1 MAIRLKDKIRKYLTE
16 IWLLEIIIILL
27 IGYYFCSEIYKSIN
41 STSYLKQVI
50 DEVKNPSKVYKND
63 LEDECV
69 LTSSIIYDKTDYYR
83 LLYYGSNRTKDEIK
97 SYFRYSPNFSDIYSI
112 NRTDKYIILP
122 KGIYFIIRDK
132 YTNEVISNDLSI
144 QKSKYTQEEILDHIK
159 GLYDGDVVSV
169 FYDNV
174 SNINK
179 LLTKRGGYADDIMS
193 NYEEYYYTSASRYN
207 NDSNERVLFF
217 IVLVALVEIILLIKI
232 ISILI
237 FKRKKLKFNTKILDS
252 VKLILVNTFRYK
264 ETKRVAICLI
274 IGLVIFYLL
283 YLYLMAVGG
292 NNKNII
298 VRFFS
303 VYPFK
308 GSFIVIILPIMVA
321 LYSIKKTIEIKKVTE
336 ALDII
341 NKGNL
346 KYDIPEGGASEI
358 VELIDNINKIKNSYE
373 IALEDTLKNER
384 LKTELI
390 TNVSHDLRTPLTSII
405 NYVNILQ
412 QNNITEDER
421 KNYLIILEKKSKK
434 LKILI
439 DDLFEM
445 SKINSGKLELNK
457 EDIDVI
463 SLIYQSIGEYS
474 FLYEE
479 KDIEFKVNSNCDE
492 VIVKLD
498 GKMISRAIENIVI
511 NALKYSLEKTR
522 VYVNIEK
529 QDEYVEVSFKN
540 VANYDMDFDTDE
552 IFERFVRADNSRTSE
567 VEGSGL
573 GLAITKSIIE
583 RHGGEVNIKREGDM
597 FKIYITIPLY

>member
-1 MAIRLKDKIRKYLTE
+1 MAIRLKDKIKRYFTE
-16 IWLLEIIIILL
+16 IWLLEIIIILIL
-27 IGYYFCSEIYKSIN
+27 GYYFCSELYKSIN
-41 STSYLKQVI
+41 STSYLKQLI
-50 DEVKNPSKVYKND
+50 DEVRDPSEVYKDD
-63 LEDECV
+63 LEDECT
-69 LTSSIIYDKTDYYR
+69 LISSIIYDKTDYYR
-83 LLYYGSNRTKDEIK
+83 LLYYGSNRSKEEIK
-97 SYFRYSPNFSDIYSI
+97 SYFRYSPNFTDIYST
-112 NRTDKYIILP
+112 NRTDKYMTLP
-122 KGIYFIIRDK
+122 KGVYFIVRNK

-144 QKSKYTQEEILDHIK
+144 QKSRYTQEEIIDYIK
-159 GLYDGDVVSV
+159 GLYNGDVVSV

-179 LLTKRGGYADDIMS
+179 LLTKRGIYVDDIMS

-207 NDSNERVLFF
+207 NFSNERILLFIALMF
-217 IVLVALVEIILLIKI
+217 LVEIILLIKI
-232 ISILI
+232 ILVLI
-237 FKRKKLKFNTKILDS
+237 FKRKKLKFNTQIIDS
-252 VKLILVNTFRYK
+252 AKLILKNTFKYK
-264 ETKRVAICLI
+264 ETKRVAIGLI
-274 IGLVIFYLL
+274 IGLVTFYLS

-308 GSFIVIILPIMVA
+308 GSFIVIILPVIVA

-336 ALDII
+336 ALHII
-341 NKGNL
+341 NQGNL

-358 VELIDNINKIKNSYE
+358 VELIYNINKIKNSYE
-373 IALEDTLKNER
+373 LALEDTLKNER

-412 QNNITEDER
+412 HDNITDDER
-421 KNYLIILEKKSKK
+421 KDYLKILENKSKK

-445 SKINSGKLELNK
+445 SKINSGKIELKK
-457 EDIDVI
+457 EDIDII

-479 KDIEFKVNSNCDE
+479 KDIEFKVNSNYDE
-492 VIVKLD
+492 VIIKLD
-498 GKMISRAIENIVI
+498 GKMISRAIENVVI
-511 NALKYSLEKTR
+511 NSLKYSLEKTR

-529 QDEYVEVSFKN
+529 KHDSVEISFKN
-540 VANYDMDFDTDE
+540 IANYDMDFDTDE
-552 IFERFVRADNSRTSE
+552 IFERFVRADKSRTSE

-583 RHGGEVNIKREGDM
+583 CHNGSVKIKREGDM
-597 FKIYITIPLY
+597 FKIYICIPL

>member
-1 MAIRLKDKIRKYLTE
+1 MAIRLKDKIKRYFTE
-16 IWLLEIIIILL
+16 IWLLEIIIILIL
-27 IGYYFCSEIYKSIN
+27 GYYFCSELYKSIN
-41 STSYLKQVI
+41 STSYLKQLI
-50 DEVKNPSKVYKND
+50 DEVRDPSEVYEDD
-63 LEDECV
+63 LEDECT
-69 LTSSIIYDKTDYYR
+69 LISSIIYDKTDYYR
-83 LLYYGSNRTKDEIK
+83 LLYYGSNRSKEEIK
-97 SYFRYSPNFSDIYSI
+97 SYFRYSPNFTDIYST
-112 NRTDKYIILP
+112 NRTDKYMTLP
-122 KGIYFIIRDK
+122 KGVYFIVRNK

-144 QKSKYTQEEILDHIK
+144 QKSRYTQEEIIDYIK
-159 GLYDGDVVSV
+159 GLYNGDVVSV

-179 LLTKRGGYADDIMS
+179 LLTKRGIYVDDIMS

-207 NDSNERVLFF
+207 NFSNERILLFIALMF
-217 IVLVALVEIILLIKI
+217 LVEIILLIKI
-232 ISILI
+232 ILVLI
-237 FKRKKLKFNTKILDS
+237 FKRKKLKFNTQIIDS
-252 VKLILVNTFRYK
+252 AKLILKNTFKYK
-264 ETKRVAICLI
+264 ETKRVAIGLI
-274 IGLVIFYLL
+274 IGLVTFYLS

-308 GSFIVIILPIMVA
+308 GSFIVIILPVIVA

-336 ALDII
+336 ALHII
-341 NKGNL
+341 NQGNL

-358 VELIDNINKIKNSYE
+358 VELIYNINKIKNSYE
-373 IALEDTLKNER
+373 SALEDTLKNER

-412 QNNITEDER
+412 HDNITDDER
-421 KNYLIILEKKSKK
+421 KDYLKILENKSKK

-445 SKINSGKLELNK
+445 SKINSGKFELNK
-457 EDIDVI
+457 EDIDII

-479 KDIEFKVNSNCDE
+479 KDIEFKVNSNYDE
-492 VIVKLD
+492 VIMKLD
-498 GKMISRAIENIVI
+498 GKMISRAIENVVI
-511 NALKYSLEKTR
+511 NSLKYSLEKTR

-529 QDEYVEVSFKN
+529 KHDSVEISFKN
-540 VANYDMDFDTDE
+540 IANYDMDFDTDE
-552 IFERFVRADNSRTSE
+552 IFERFVRADKSRTSE

-583 RHGGEVNIKREGDM
+583 CHNGSVKIKREGDM
-597 FKIYITIPLY
+597 FKIYICIPL

>member
-1 MAIRLKDKIRKYLTE
+1 MAIRLKDKIKKYFTE

-27 IGYYFCSEIYKSIN
+27 VGYYFCSELYKSIN
-41 STSYLKQVI
+41 STSYVKQVI
-50 DEVKNPSKVYKND
+50 DKVRDPSEVYKDD
-63 LEDECV
+63 LEDECI
-69 LTSSIIYDKTDYYR
+69 LISSIIYDKTDYYR
-83 LLYYGSNRTKDEIK
+83 LLYYGSDRSKEEIK
-97 SYFRYSPNFSDIYSI
+97 SYFRYSPNFTDIYSI
-112 NRTDKYIILP
+112 NRTDKYILLP
-122 KGIYFIIRDK
+122 KGVYFIIRDK

-144 QKSKYTQEEILDHIK
+144 QKSKYTQKEILDYIK
-159 GLYDGDVVSV
+159 GLYNGDVVSV
-169 FYDNV
+169 FYDNT
-174 SNINK
+174 SSINK
-179 LLTKRGGYADDIMS
+179 LLTKKGLYADEIMS
-193 NYEEYYYTSASRYN
+193 NYEEYYYTSANRYN
-207 NDSNERVLFF
+207 NSSNERILFF
-217 IVLVALVEIILLIKI
+217 IALMALVEIILLIKI
-232 ISILI
+232 ILVLI
-237 FKRKKLKFNTKILDS
+237 FKRKKIKFNTSIIDNA
-252 VKLILVNTFRYK
+252 KLILANTFRYK
-264 ETKRVAICLI
+264 ETKKVAIGLI

-298 VRFFS
+298 VNFFS

-308 GSFIVIILPIMVA
+308 ASFIVIILPVIVA

-336 ALDII
+336 ALHII
-341 NKGNL
+341 NQGNL

-373 IALEDTLKNER
+373 VALEDTLKNEK

-412 QNNITEDER
+412 RDNITNDER
-421 KNYLIILEKKSKK
+421 KDYLKILEKKSKK

-445 SKINSGKLELNK
+445 SKINSGKVELNK
-457 EDIDVI
+457 EDIDII

-474 FLYEE
+474 LLYEE
-479 KDIEFKVNSNCDE
+479 KYIEFKVNSNCDE
-492 VIVKLD
+492 VIMKLD

-511 NALKYSLEKTR
+511 NSLKYSLEKTR

-529 QDEYVEVSFKN
+529 KDDSVEISFKN
-540 VANYDMDFDTDE
+540 IANYDMDFDNEE
-552 IFERFVRADNSRTSE
+552 IFERFVRADKSRASD

-583 RHGGEVNIKREGDM
+583 CHNGSVKIKREGDM
-597 FKIYITIPLY
+597 FKIYINIPL

>member
-1 MAIRLKDKIRKYLTE
+1 MAIRLKDKIKRYFTE
-16 IWLLEIIIILL
+16 IWLLEIIIILIL
-27 IGYYFCSEIYKSIN
+27 GYYFCSELYKSIN
-41 STSYLKQVI
+41 STSYLKQLI
-50 DEVKNPSKVYKND
+50 DEVRDPSEVYEDD
-63 LEDECV
+63 LEDECT
-69 LTSSIIYDKTDYYR
+69 LISSIIYDKTDYYR
-83 LLYYGSNRTKDEIK
+83 LLYYGSNRSKEEIK
-97 SYFRYSPNFSDIYSI
+97 SYFRYSPNFTDIYST
-112 NRTDKYIILP
+112 NRTDKYMTLP
-122 KGIYFIIRDK
+122 KGVYFIVRNKD
-132 YTNEVISNDLSI
+132 TNEVISNDLSI
-144 QKSKYTQEEILDHIK
+144 QKSRYTQEEIIDYIK
-159 GLYDGDVVSV
+159 GLYNGDVVSV

-179 LLTKRGGYADDIMS
+179 LLTKRGIYVDDIMS

-207 NDSNERVLFF
+207 NFSNERILLFIALMF
-217 IVLVALVEIILLIKI
+217 LVEIILLIKI
-232 ISILI
+232 ILVLI
-237 FKRKKLKFNTKILDS
+237 FKRKKLKFNTQIIDS
-252 VKLILVNTFRYK
+252 AKLILKNTFKYK
-264 ETKRVAICLI
+264 ETKIVAIGLI
-274 IGLVIFYLL
+274 IGLVTFYLS

-308 GSFIVIILPIMVA
+308 GSFIVIILPVIVA

-336 ALDII
+336 ALHII
-341 NKGNL
+341 NQGNL

-358 VELIDNINKIKNSYE
+358 VELIYNINKIKNSYE
-373 IALEDTLKNER
+373 LALEDTLKNER

-412 QNNITEDER
+412 HDNITDDER
-421 KNYLIILEKKSKK
+421 KDYLKILENKSKK

-445 SKINSGKLELNK
+445 SKINSGKFELNK
-457 EDIDVI
+457 EDIDII

-479 KDIEFKVNSNCDE
+479 KDIEFKVNSNYDE
-492 VIVKLD
+492 VIMKLD
-498 GKMISRAIENIVI
+498 GKMISRAIENVVI
-511 NALKYSLEKTR
+511 NSLKYSLEKTR

-529 QDEYVEVSFKN
+529 KHDSVEISFKN
-540 VANYDMDFDTDE
+540 IANYDMDFDTDE
-552 IFERFVRADNSRTSE
+552 IFERFVRADKSRTSE

-583 RHGGEVNIKREGDM
+583 CHNGSVKIKREGDM
-597 FKIYITIPLY
+597 FKIYICIPL

>member
-1 MAIRLKDKIRKYLTE
+1 MAIRLKDKIKRYFTE
-16 IWLLEIIIILL
+16 IWLLEIIIILIL
-27 IGYYFCSEIYKSIN
+27 GYYFCSELYKSIN
-41 STSYLKQVI
+41 STSYLKQLI
-50 DEVKNPSKVYKND
+50 DEVRDPSEVYEDD
-63 LEDECV
+63 LEDECT
-69 LTSSIIYDKTDYYR
+69 LISSIIYDKTDYYR
-83 LLYYGSNRTKDEIK
+83 LLYYGSNRSKEEIK
-97 SYFRYSPNFSDIYSI
+97 SYFRYSPNFTDIYST
-112 NRTDKYIILP
+112 NRTDKYMTLP
-122 KGIYFIIRDK
+122 KGVYFIVRNK

-144 QKSKYTQEEILDHIK
+144 QKSRYTQEEIIDYIK
-159 GLYDGDVVSV
+159 GLYNGDVVSV

-179 LLTKRGGYADDIMS
+179 LLTKRGIYVDDIMS

-207 NDSNERVLFF
+207 NFSNERILLFIALMF
-217 IVLVALVEIILLIKI
+217 LVEIILLIKI
-232 ISILI
+232 ILVLI
-237 FKRKKLKFNTKILDS
+237 FKRKKLKFNTQIIDS
-252 VKLILVNTFRYK
+252 AKLILKNTFKYK
-264 ETKRVAICLI
+264 ETKRVAIGLI
-274 IGLVIFYLL
+274 IGLVTFYLS

-308 GSFIVIILPIMVA
+308 GSFIVIILPVIVA

-336 ALDII
+336 ALHII
-341 NKGNL
+341 NQGNL

-358 VELIDNINKIKNSYE
+358 VELIYNINKIKNSYE
-373 IALEDTLKNER
+373 LALEDTLKNER

-412 QNNITEDER
+412 HDNITDDER
-421 KNYLIILEKKSKK
+421 KDYLKILENKSKK

-445 SKINSGKLELNK
+445 SKINSGKFELNK
-457 EDIDVI
+457 EDIDII

-479 KDIEFKVNSNCDE
+479 KDIEFKVNSNYDE
-492 VIVKLD
+492 VIMKLD
-498 GKMISRAIENIVI
+498 GKMISRAIENVVI
-511 NALKYSLEKTR
+511 NSLKYSLEKTR

-529 QDEYVEVSFKN
+529 KHDSVEISFKN
-540 VANYDMDFDTDE
+540 IANYDMDFDTDE
-552 IFERFVRADNSRTSE
+552 IFERFVRADKSRTSE

-583 RHGGEVNIKREGDM
+583 CHNGSVKIKREGDM
-597 FKIYITIPLY
+597 FKIYICIPL

>member
-1 MAIRLKDKIRKYLTE
+1 MAIRLKDKIKRYFTE
-16 IWLLEIIIILL
+16 IWLLEIIIILIL
-27 IGYYFCSEIYKSIN
+27 GYYFCSELYKSIN
-41 STSYLKQVI
+41 STSYLKQLI
-50 DEVKNPSKVYKND
+50 DEVRDPSEVYEDD
-63 LEDECV
+63 LEDECT
-69 LTSSIIYDKTDYYR
+69 LISSIIYDKTDYYR
-83 LLYYGSNRTKDEIK
+83 LLYYGSNRSKEEIK
-97 SYFRYSPNFSDIYSI
+97 SYFRYSPNFTDIYST
-112 NRTDKYIILP
+112 NRTDKYMTLP
-122 KGIYFIIRDK
+122 KGVYFIVRNK

-144 QKSKYTQEEILDHIK
+144 QKSRYTQEEIIDYIK
-159 GLYDGDVVSV
+159 GLYNGDVVSV

-179 LLTKRGGYADDIMS
+179 LLTKRGIYVDDIMS

-207 NDSNERVLFF
+207 NFSNERILLFIALMF
-217 IVLVALVEIILLIKI
+217 LVEIILLIKI
-232 ISILI
+232 ILVLI
-237 FKRKKLKFNTKILDS
+237 FKRKKLKFNTQIIDS
-252 VKLILVNTFRYK
+252 AKLILKNTFKYK
-264 ETKRVAICLI
+264 ETKRVAIGLI
-274 IGLVIFYLL
+274 IGLVTFYLS

-308 GSFIVIILPIMVA
+308 GSFIVIILPVIVA

-336 ALDII
+336 ALHII
-341 NKGNL
+341 NQGNL

-358 VELIDNINKIKNSYE
+358 VELIYNINKIKNSYE
-373 IALEDTLKNER
+373 LALEDTLKNER

-412 QNNITEDER
+412 HDNITDDER
-421 KNYLIILEKKSKK
+421 KDYLKILENKSKK

-445 SKINSGKLELNK
+445 SKINSGKFELNK
-457 EDIDVI
+457 EDIDII

-479 KDIEFKVNSNCDE
+479 KDIEFKVNSNYDE
-492 VIVKLD
+492 VIIKLD
-498 GKMISRAIENIVI
+498 GKMISRAIENVVI
-511 NALKYSLEKTR
+511 NSLKYSLEKTR

-529 QDEYVEVSFKN
+529 KHDSVEISFKN
-540 VANYDMDFDTDE
+540 IANYDMDFDTDE
-552 IFERFVRADNSRTSE
+552 IFERFVRADKSRTSE

-583 RHGGEVNIKREGDM
+583 CHNGSVKIKREGDM
-597 FKIYITIPLY
+597 FKIYICIPL